1 MHCAGAGDPA
11 ADFAAMRPKAL
22 EEAIA
27 VNVTAALDLTQRL
40 LPLLLEAPQSRLMLV
55 GAGIADRPQPGT
67 GVYGISKQALARL
80 FEQMKVDFEHQAE
93 SGRPALALFQ
103 PGLVD
108 TEGLRDHVARAERC
122 RLPHAAWLKARLED
136 GDALLAGQAADAM
149 VRALLDLERDA
160 FHGQILHARELLQ
173 PGFVVRATAGRR

>member
-1 MHCAGAGDPA
+1 
-11 ADFAAMRPKAL
+11 MRPKAL

-40 LPLLLEAPQSRLMLV
+40 LPLLVEAPQSRLMLV

-80 FEQMKVDFEHQAE
+80 FEQMRVDFEHQAE
-93 SGRPALALFQ
+93 SGLPALALFQ

-108 TEGLRDHVARAERC
+108 TEGLRDHLARAERC

-136 GDALLAGQAADAM
+136 GDALSAGQAADAM

-160 FHGQILHARELLQ
+160 FHGRMLHARELLQ
-173 PGFVVRATAGRR
+173 PGFVVGA